1 MPSPYTGD
9 ASSLETKLERHLSR
23 MQFPLSSGTRADL
36 YACVCEYVDAAKAL
50 GWPPERVLIDVKRIA
65 RDAGLRMTRN
75 ALRCGYRPTG
85 VDLLLGDMVGWCIK
99 RYYAGA
105 ETRRRY

>member
-23 MQFPLSSGTRADL
+23 MQFPLSPGTRAEV
-36 YACVCEYVDAAKAL
+36 YACLCEYVDAAKAL
-50 GWPPERVLIDVKRIA
+50 GWTPERVLIDVKRIA
-65 RDAGLRMTRN
+65 REAGLRMTRN
-75 ALRCGYRPTG
+75 ALRSGYRPTG
-85 VDLLLGDMVGWCIK
+85 VDLLLGDMVRWCIE

-105 ETRRRY
+105 EMSRPY